1 MSVVRTALVF
11 SLLPLFAGCQWLG
24 LQTAAPAKVSTA
36 SMIRMQGTL
45 SGEAGKLLFEP
56 CHEQRRYVVLD
67 RGATGILQEAAS
79 LADSQG
85 RVFTDLRG
93 HFNASKAAGS
103 DGQVDLYQLYRVE
116 RTGQACEDPNFR
128 RLTLHAE
135 GLDPAWNVNVS
146 GKGMIIEVQDQPPVA
161 LPYLEEQLP
170 DGRFN
175 LSSEANGQRVELWVA
190 PQRCVDGKTGA
201 VRHLSAEL
209 SINGRAIRGCGY
221 YGGSRND

>member
-1 MSVVRTALVF
+1 MSVVRTALVC

-24 LQTAAPAKVSTA
+24 LQSQAPARVSTA
-36 SMIRMQGTL
+36 SMVRMQGDLT
-45 SGEAGKLLFEP
+45 GEAGKLLFEP
-56 CHEQRRYVVLD
+56 CHERRRYVVLD

-79 LADSQG
+79 LADSQN
-85 RVFTDLRG
+85 RVFADLRG
-93 HFNASKAAGS
+93 HFTASKAAGS
-103 DGQVDLYQLYRVE
+103 DGQLDLHQLYRVE
-116 RTGQACEDPNFR
+116 RTGTACEDPNFK

-135 GLDPAWNVNVS
+135 GLDPVWSVNVS
-146 GKGMIIEVQDQPPVA
+146 GKGMIIDVAGQPPVA

-190 PQRCVDGKTGA
+190 PQRCVDSKNGA

-209 SINGRAIRGCGY
+209 RVNGTTVRGCGY
-221 YGGSRND
+221 YGGARND